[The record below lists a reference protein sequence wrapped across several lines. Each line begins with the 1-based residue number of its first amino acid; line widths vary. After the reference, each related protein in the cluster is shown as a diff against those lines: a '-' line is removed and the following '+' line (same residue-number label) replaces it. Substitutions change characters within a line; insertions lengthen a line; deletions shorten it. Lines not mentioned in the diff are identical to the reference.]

1 MGNFDLTFDFE
12 LTLEPENNLKKK
24 KQPDLF

>member
-12 LTLEPENNLKKK
+12 LTSEPENKKIFE
-24 KQPDLF
+24 KQPDPF